1 MILESEGRFVE
12 IIILHRN
19 NLESIDIEDANWLD
33 AEIKINVPGFKGYYN
48 ANLRTDDFERFYKDL
63 NKLKIDRFFQIEFTT
78 MEEGI
83 YLKGTQGLLGTIKW
97 EGIARSYWGNS
108 VLTFEI
114 ETGFASIDALIEQTL
129 EILNEYPVQESE
141 KLAELKK
148 NEIEF

>member
-1 MILESEGRFVE
+1 
-12 IIILHRN
+12 
-19 NLESIDIEDANWLD
+19 
-33 AEIKINVPGFKGYYN
+33 
-48 ANLRTDDFERFYKDL
+48 
-63 NKLKIDRFFQIEFTT
+63 
-78 MEEGI
+78 MEEVI
-83 YLKGTQGLLGTIKW
+83 YQKGTQCLLGTIKW